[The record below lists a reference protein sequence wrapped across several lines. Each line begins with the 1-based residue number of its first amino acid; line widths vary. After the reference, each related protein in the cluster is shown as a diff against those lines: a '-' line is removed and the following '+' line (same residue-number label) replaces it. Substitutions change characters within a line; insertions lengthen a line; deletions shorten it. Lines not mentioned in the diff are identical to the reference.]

1 MSSLLV
7 PNLLP
12 ELQIAKYVN
21 IVEED
26 DEIFFRSSIQNISN
40 LKHIQMDAEF
50 VESDSAE
57 SVSDVTLWPK
67 DSCLSEQPMKD
78 SLKDI
83 PSAQRSPVCPDFY
96 PLEHDDWENYIIW
109 DNSPATESQ
118 PCLKGCAIYEESM
131 DTHNLDHAKDYG
143 HVSQYCA
150 VKGKINGHGSPVII
164 DPFGFTEMPAANH
177 HAPEKSYYPLTKET
191 PQDNNALYHTQPV
204 TMQWLNNLCL
214 LNRELLE
221 GSWWDYIIWDPSV
234 DTPKPKLIFD
244 LKDDQMLF
252 ETVDGK
258 KVDRIH
264 SHAPTMIAV
273 SSSMKSSASSADN
286 FSNQSISLS
295 DQFNISNDKFYC
307 MGKLSQQVNFLAKKG
322 ASMCIKVVH
331 SAPAQ
336 KLQTMKPKLSKYE
349 PTLPFPLRIFYCI
362 HKSQ

>member
-1 MSSLLV
+1 
-7 PNLLP
+7 
-12 ELQIAKYVN
+12 
-21 IVEED
+21 
-26 DEIFFRSSIQNISN
+26 
-40 LKHIQMDAEF
+40 MDADF
-50 VESDSAE
+50 VESDNAD

-67 DSCLSEQPMKD
+67 DSCLSEQPMKV

-83 PSAQRSPVCPDFY
+83 PSAQPSPVCPDFY
-96 PLEHDDWENYIIW
+96 PLENDDWENYIIW
-109 DNSPATESQ
+109 DNSPTTDSQ
-118 PCLKGCAIYEESM
+118 PCLKGFAIYEESM
-131 DTHNLDHAKDYG
+131 DTHNGDQAKDYG
-143 HVSQYCA
+143 HVFQYCA
-150 VKGKINGHGSPVII
+150 VKGKINEHGSPVII
-164 DPFGFTEMPAANH
+164 DPFGFTEMPAAANH
-177 HAPEKSYYPLTKET
+177 HAPEKSYHPLTKET
-191 PQDNNALYHTQPV
+191 AQDNNALYHTEPV
-204 TMQWLNNLCL
+204 TMQRLNNLCL

-221 GSWWDYIIWDPSV
+221 GSWCDYIIWDPSV

-273 SSSMKSSASSADN
+273 SPSMKSSASSADN
-286 FSNQSISLS
+286 FGNQSISLS

-349 PTLPFPLRIFYCI
+349 PPCPSLSESSIVFTSLSEYLILRTAYFIKVTMI
-362 HKSQ
+362 TME